1 MEKILLK
8 YMFDYIKYHDFFSK
22 YQSGFQPGDS
32 TVRQLLEIYDNIM
45 SILDKGKD
53 TLYFVI
59 FQRH

>member
-45 SILDKGKD
+45 SILDKGK
-53 TLYFVI
+53 YA
-59 FQRH
+59 

>member
-1 MEKILLK
+1 MEKMLLK
-8 YMFDYIKYHDFFSK
+8 YMFDYIKYHAFFSK

-45 SILDKGKD
+45 SNLDKGKD
-53 TLYFVI
+53 ALYFVI